1 MRSKPT
7 GSNFRKR
14 NCCWVSWAA
23 SVKIAKKPRAEHP
36 FAAFFIVNYAGSRC
50 VSCGVLLSI
59 SLSLSLLSP
68 LSLFLFLV
76 LFMSLSLSL
85 SFFLSLSLLFLSR
98 SLFALSLSLL
108 SSLFSLLSSLSLSS
122 LYLSLLSPS
131 LPLSLLSRSLHRLN
145 CQPLLTGSKPPN
157 PTTNLPTRLLV
168 LSGREPEQN
177 LAFTFSPAENHQ
189 TASSIGW
196 RCSELSAFWFM

>member
-1 MRSKPT
+1 M
-7 GSNFRKR
+7 
-14 NCCWVSWAA
+14 CLVWCA
-23 SVKIAKKPRAEHP
+23 
-36 FAAFFIVNYAGSRC
+36 
-50 VSCGVLLSI
+50 

-68 LSLFLFLV
+68 LSLSLSLYRSISVSLFLSS
-76 LFMSLSLSL
+76 SLSLSSFSLAL
-85 SFFLSLSLLFLSR
+85 SLLSLSL
-98 SLFALSLSLL
+98 
-108 SSLFSLLSSLSLSS
+108 FSPLSSLSLSLFSLS
-122 LYLSLLSPS
+122 LYLSLLLS
-131 LPLSLLSRSLHRLN
+131 LSLSLLSRSLQRLN